1 MGIARKKLPE
11 DKKVTE
17 LLQVVIQAKG
27 KGKAKRRKQMESGD
41 DPMAY
46 GGQPAFQKYEE
57 YARKTGARNTRD
69 RKEEEA
75 KKEAMKYYDSD
86 SDFSD
91 GIPVGS
97 GRKAIPE
104 GDEYDSET
112 EILSGRWM
120 PFNDKNSKS
129 VKVPDEELTPD
140 MTPEQIA
147 AAVRNKAEELE
158 KDEKAEEEAHKA
170 EQA

>member
-69 RKEEEA
+69 RKEAE
-75 KKEAMKYYDSD
+75 KKQLDTDSD
-86 SDFSD
+86 YSD
-91 GIPVGS
+91 GMPCNVDTKMID
-97 GRKAIPE
+97 
-104 GDEYDSET
+104 GDDYDSET
-112 EILSGRWM
+112 
-120 PFNDKNSKS
+120 
-129 VKVPDEELTPD
+129 
-140 MTPEQIA
+140 
-147 AAVRNKAEELE
+147 
-158 KDEKAEEEAHKA
+158 
-170 EQA
+170 